1 MDATQLAHSLGLATG
16 RRELAERLLGELRRQ
31 VALWRAAEAKAGG
44 PLGAVRSAFLWS
56 LTERWCSRVEALAAQ
71 VESELAQLRTAELGA
86 RAQYEQAARAAQ
98 AAPPPA
104 PEPPKPPTFMGAV
117 QAVADRNWWRRRS

>member
-1 MDATQLAHSLGLATG
+1 V
-16 RRELAERLLGELRRQ
+16 GELRRT
-31 VALWRAAEAKAGG
+31 AATWRAAEAKAGG
-44 PLGAVRSAFLWS
+44 PLGAVRSAFLWA
-56 LTERWCSRVEALAAQ
+56 LTERWCSRVEVLAAQ

-104 PEPPKPPTFMGAV
+104 
-117 QAVADRNWWRRRS
+117 RRWWRRGS